1 MKNKYLVFT
10 LFPLL
15 LLGACGSKAEAPS
28 SEQKDP
34 SSSEQETSDIS
45 SESSSES
52 SESSSSSEEEPPI
65 PSDPRP
71 DLFIKDDV
79 GYQEEIPE
87 LESYS
92 PSLFTESSFATEKTE
107 SLGEGVRLDTN
118 TFKLNNGHKVVANTL
133 YVDLNKAS
141 IHTNYSPSKAVVN
154 QSIVDFNNKN
164 EKKAIAGI
172 NADFFGTLSV
182 NAYVKDNVIIKDSHN
197 DNGIYDYKD
206 LNADIPAS
214 MPMLFGVSNTH
225 ARIAPIVENKTVEQT
240 IKSKFTYKLKYASE
254 DKVVHDIESSF
265 SFSLATVTNKL
276 ITDYTLIDHEVA
288 GGVAPESGDICY
300 VIKMCED
307 QHLVKSGQVF
317 DILECNN
324 QRVYTAD
331 TTDGYYYLF
340 KKAAVQE
347 ELELDDYIGYLIGND
362 DNKWDAYTDIIGG
375 RQSLVEN
382 GEIAPT
388 VTLENSNGAQNS
400 GVPRSCVGI
409 NDKHEVVI
417 VAIEGLRYGGKS
429 SSDSDP
435 YGVNLPELA
444 QYMRYIGCYDAMNF
458 DGGGSTQLVLKKPE
472 NQNYELRVRSSDYG
486 SYELNSCRKVY
497 NTLLVTEKQLKTN
510 ICIFIIKK

>member
-1 MKNKYLVFT
+1 MKYKYLVFA

-15 LLGACGSKAEAPS
+15 LLGACNNTTPAPS
-28 SEQKDP
+28 SEQKD
-34 SSSEQETSDIS
+34 SSSEK
-45 SESSSES
+45 ESSDVSSDPSSDS
-52 SESSSSSEEEPPI
+52 SESSSSSEEPPT
-65 PSDPRP
+65 PEDPRP
-71 DLFIKDDV
+71 DLFINDDV

-87 LESYS
+87 LSSYS
-92 PSLFTESSFATEKTE
+92 PTLFTASSFATSKTE

-118 TFKLNNGHKVVANTL
+118 TFNLNNGHNVVANTI

-141 IHTNYSPSKAVVN
+141 IRTNYSSSKAVVN
-154 QSIVDFNNKN
+154 QSIINFNNKN
-164 EKKAIAGI
+164 EQKVVAGI
-172 NADFFGTLSV
+172 NADFFGTVSV

-214 MPMLFGVSNTH
+214 MPMLFGVSNSH
-225 ARIAPIVENKTVEQT
+225 ARIAPIVDNKTVEQT
-240 IKSKFTYKLKYASE
+240 IKSKFTYKLKYAGE

-276 ITDYTLIDHEVA
+276 VTDYTLIDYDVA

-307 QHLVKSGQVF
+307 QHVVKSGQVF

-324 QRVYTAD
+324 QRVYTTD
-331 TTDGYYYLF
+331 TADGYYYLF
-340 KKAAVQE
+340 KKASVQE
-347 ELELDDYIGYLIGND
+347 ELELDDYIGYLIGNE

-382 GEIAPT
+382 GEIAST
-388 VTLENSNGAQNS
+388 ITLENSNGAQNS
-400 GVPRSCVGI
+400 GIPRTCIGI
-409 NDKHEVVI
+409 NDKHEIVI
-417 VAIEGLRYGGKS
+417 VAIEALRYGGHS
-429 SSDSDP
+429 SSDNDP

-444 QYMRYIGCYDAMNF
+444 QYMRFIGCYDAMNF

-472 NQNYELRVRSSDYG
+472 SQNYELRVRSSDYG

-497 NTLLVTEKQLKTN
+497 NTLLVTSK
-510 ICIFIIKK
+510 